1 MADGRKECTMS
12 EEILS
17 ISDLRFAYNGTPVLE
32 DVSLTVNRGNYLA
45 VLGPNGGGKTTL
57 IKCILGLLTPQQGSV
72 RVFGESPDRVRHRI
86 GYVPQYA
93 TAQEAFPICV
103 LDVVLMG
110 AMNTA
115 STLFT
120 STWRRTRANV
130 EKARHALHMVGLDGH
145 DQDNLRDLSG
155 GQRQR
160 VIVARA
166 LMGDP
171 DLLLLDEPTAN
182 IDPQGKFCFYEFL
195 GSLPGTITTIVV
207 SHDLSITASPFT
219 GIAIVNRSLR
229 YAPGNTLN
237 EELLAMLY
245 GTHEPTCPM
254 GTFISTVSGMF
265 PAIADVQPPEMESD
279 NASAGREGHR

>member
-1 MADGRKECTMS
+1 MTEQ
-12 EEILS
+12 ILS
-17 ISDLRFAYNGTPVLE
+17 ISGLHFAYNGVTVLE
-32 DVSLTVNRGNYLA
+32 DINLDVNRGDYLA

-57 IKCILGLLTPQQGSV
+57 IKCILGLLAPQQGTV
-72 RVFGESPDRVRHRI
+72 KVFGKSPDTVRHRI
-86 GYVPQYA
+86 GYVPQYS
-93 TAQEAFPICV
+93 TTRGSFPIGV

-110 AMNTA
+110 AMTEKSTIFSSCWKRTGKNTD
-115 STLFT
+115 
-120 STWRRTRANV
+120 
-130 EKARHALHMVGLDGH
+130 KARQALHMVGLDGH
-145 DQDNLRDLSG
+145 EEDNLNDLSG

-195 GSLPGTITTIVV
+195 GALPKKITTIVV

-219 GIAIVNRSLR
+219 GIAIVSKTLR
-229 YAPGNTLN
+229 YATGNTLTQD
-237 EELLAMLY
+237 LLAMLY

-254 GTFISTVSGMF
+254 GTFINSVSNLFPGMDVIEPPHIAEQIDDTPGSTGGT
-265 PAIADVQPPEMESD
+265 D
-279 NASAGREGHR
+279 